1 MNTAAIRILVLGVAL
16 ALGPGAHA
24 QAQEQVVAAKLLADF
39 DGKVQQA
46 GTTGDRFIGQVYAD
60 LKAAK

>member
-1 MNTAAIRILVLGVAL
+1 MIGALVGPDGVFMVDSQW
-16 ALGPGAHA
+16 PRSDRSRM
-24 QAQEQVVAAKLLADF
+24 VASAKLLADF